1 MSLLHVCMRG
11 IASSRN
17 PTFNT
22 TIGQES
28 DLRAYNMYAGF
39 IGYATTFALLGL
51 FVGIFV
57 CFSCKHL
64 PDCEIKMDSATHH
77 VPIFTSLCTRLCC
90 PNPPYKVTEEEKQRS
105 RFNLHLSL
113 EMNALENPNRDEEI

>member
-1 MSLLHVCMRG
+1 MMG

-51 FVGIFV
+51 FVGIFFRAEMV
-57 CFSCKHL
+57 GPDTDGGNASNASSCAAML
-64 PDCEIKMDSATHH
+64 
-77 VPIFTSLCTRLCC
+77 
-90 PNPPYKVTEEEKQRS
+90 
-105 RFNLHLSL
+105 
-113 EMNALENPNRDEEI
+113 